1 MRLLI
6 IFILMLS
13 NSFAS
18 DATGIKN
25 LVINEELKN
34 YGDITF
40 LDIKNKELNLNDFKG
55 NLVILNFWATWCAP
69 CKDEMPSLDLLIEN
83 PNLDNLKIFPI
94 NIGKDTNQK
103 SLTFFEDL
111 KIKNLEV
118 YFDSPNTLAKK
129 FKLRGLPTTIFFN
142 KEGLEFARI
151 IGSIDFIDEKFM
163 KWLTNYN

>member
-13 NSFAS
+13 NSLAS
-18 DATGIKN
+18 EVIDIKN
-25 LVINEELKN
+25 LVINKELKS
-34 YGDITF
+34 YSDITF
-40 LDIKNKELNLNDFKG
+40 LDIKNKEMNLNDYKG

-69 CKDEMPSLDLLIEN
+69 CKDEMPSLDLLNEN
-83 PNLDNLKIFPI
+83 SNLDNLKIFPI
-94 NIGKDTNQK
+94 NIGKDTKEK
-103 SLTFFEDL
+103 SLTFFKEL
-111 KIKNLEV
+111 EIKNLEI

-151 IGSIDFIDEKFM
+151 IGSIDFVDEKFIN
-163 KWLTNYN
+163 WLSNYN